1 MELARATCV
10 WTLLFLILLV
20 ATLAASG
27 FAQATLP
34 PQDEASP
41 PTPKGIEEEDPTKP
55 VAFSIRDE
63 YRNSKDGAWSNTA
76 IFRIDRLVLKNF
88 GIKGGGKGLILRFDA
103 PFNAVHRG
111 AITKNGLG
119 DLYFQGLYIP
129 RVGLKRLVA
138 VGTGIVFPTATSD
151 ILGRGKLILAPTII
165 PVWYFSHRERLFVLR
180 TQNYVSVAG
189 KSGRP
194 GVNYLLVA
202 PTLVHKVSR
211 RWWLSEDTE
220 FKWDWHNK
228 LASAITGLQI
238 GRMIKRGF
246 GFWVKPEV
254 GWGRGRQS
262 DFNLKFTAFR
272 IR

>member
-1 MELARATCV
+1 M
-10 WTLLFLILLV
+10 
-20 ATLAASG
+20 
-27 FAQATLP
+27 
-34 PQDEASP
+34 
-41 PTPKGIEEEDPTKP
+41 EEEDPTKP

-103 PFNAVHRG
+103 PFNTVHRG
-111 AITKNGLG
+111 AITNNGLG

-211 RWWLSEDTE
+211 
-220 FKWDWHNK
+220 
-228 LASAITGLQI
+228 LARIPSSNGTGTT
-238 GRMIKRGF
+238 
-246 GFWVKPEV
+246 
-254 GWGRGRQS
+254 
-262 DFNLKFTAFR
+262 N
-272 IR
+272 

>member
-103 PFNAVHRG
+103 PFNTVHRG
-111 AITKNGLG
+111 AITNNGLG

-211 RWWLSEDTE
+211 
-220 FKWDWHNK
+220 
-228 LASAITGLQI
+228 LARIPSSNGTGTT
-238 GRMIKRGF
+238 
-246 GFWVKPEV
+246 
-254 GWGRGRQS
+254 
-262 DFNLKFTAFR
+262 N
-272 IR
+272 